1 MKKALLVFSF
11 LISGT
16 FLLAQVPSASKWE
29 TGGPE
34 DEKRQVMLGMQKL
47 RMALLNKDSVQ
58 LDAVLADDVTYG
70 HSNGWNQS
78 KSELIRSIM
87 SGEQDYQ
94 KLQPE
99 KMEIRLFGNT
109 AVVNFESLVALK
121 LRGEQM
127 EMHLDI
133 LLVWV
138 KMNNHWKLIA
148 RQSAK
153 NS

>member
-1 MKKALLVFSF
+1 MKKVLSIICFFLVVSEGFSQQ
-11 LISGT
+11 SKDDM
-16 FLLAQVPSASKWE
+16 ASKQAI
-29 TGGPE
+29 
-34 DEKRQVMLGMQKL
+34 DMAKMQVTMSMQEL
-47 RMALLNKDSVQ
+47 RAALLNKDSVQ
-58 LDAVLADDVTYG
+58 LERLLSDDVTYG

-78 KSELIRSIM
+78 KSELIRSVM

-94 KLQPE
+94 KLEP
-99 KMEIRLFGNT
+99 KAMNIRIHGST

-121 LRGEQM
+121 LRGEPM
-127 EMHLDI
+127 EMSLDI

-138 KMNNHWKLIA
+138 KVNNQWKLIA